1 MSHVGGR
8 LVGDMTYV
16 SAMFVKKM
24 IDQAPE
30 SLDRAELFASTGI
43 TEEDI
48 SDPNTV
54 VLDTQYY
61 ALLETIAAAEAPDI
75 AFHLRTSAAMSC
87 ADFGAVG
94 LAWKSAPT
102 LRRSFQRMDRYA
114 RIYNKTATFRLV
126 IKDGFSMWTHQ
137 RLEPARLGMYLST
150 EGTLGTYVAMCR
162 ETTFPENKPHAV
174 QFRHA
179 EPAGSLEALEA
190 YFRCPVTFGADIDAI
205 ILPEERLDRKN
216 AVGDES
222 IWRFLTTHIEQSL
235 VEEDQEDAL
244 DRQVIVQIASMLSEG
259 IPTLSEIA
267 SDLGMSAR
275 TLQRRLAEK
284 GHTFQALVD
293 EARRQLAEKFLT
305 DTQYSIAQ
313 VAFLTGFSEQSA
325 FTRAFK
331 RWAGKTPGS
340 YRDEAHENRV

>member
-1 MSHVGGR
+1 
-8 LVGDMTYV
+8 MTYV
-16 SAMFVKKM
+16 AAMFVKKM

-43 TEEDI
+43 SEEEAA
-48 SDPNTV
+48 DPNTK
-54 VLDTQYY
+54 VLDTRYY
-61 ALLETIAAAEAPDI
+61 TLLETIAAAEAPEI
-75 AFHLRTSAAMSC
+75 SFHLRTSAAMKC

-102 LRRSFQRMDRYA
+102 LRRSFQRMDRHA
-114 RIYNKTATFRLV
+114 RAYNKTATFRLV

-137 RLEPARLGMYLST
+137 RLEPERLGMYLST

-162 ETTFPENKPHAV
+162 ETTFPENRPHAV

-179 EPAGSLEALEA
+179 EPAGSLKALED
-190 YFRCPVTFGADIDAI
+190 YFRCPVTFGAEIDAI

-216 AVGDES
+216 TVGDES
-222 IWRFLTTHIEQSL
+222 IWRFLTTHIEQTL
-235 VEEDQEDAL
+235 VEEDQEEAL
-244 DRQVIVQIASMLSEG
+244 DRQVIFQIANMLSEG
-259 IPTLSEIA
+259 IPTLADIA
-267 SDLGMSAR
+267 SELGMSAR
-275 TLQRRLAEK
+275 TLQRRLADH
-284 GHTFQALVD
+284 GHTFQSLVD

-305 DTQYSIAQ
+305 DTKYSIAQ

-331 RWAGKTPGS
+331 RWAGQTPGS
-340 YRDEAHENRV
+340 FRDTANEHRV